1 MRFRVGRANARRI
14 QSILPVRD
22 ESGKANMKRVFLNS
36 IHVPASALIAAALF
50 ALAVAAPAMAA
61 PAKAA
66 PTTRTASA
74 PKASAPKAQK
84 PLLDTVAI
92 RKLYLDGDFD
102 QAIEML
108 ETGLKEKRPF
118 DHHDSVFIFKHLGVM
133 YAAKYETRERGKY
146 FMHQLLTVEPTAKIL
161 DMYASDMI
169 YMIFKNIQDEFEATR
184 GRMLRAESHVIGNTQ
199 TEPDPARKEPDPKGP
214 PTGTGSKGGNAK
226 YLWIGATGVVVTAGV
241 AAFFLLKDGPK
252 ATDHQ
257 VE

>member
-1 MRFRVGRANARRI
+1 
-14 QSILPVRD
+14 
-22 ESGKANMKRVFLNS
+22 MKRDFLSS
-36 IHVPASALIAAALF
+36 IHVPALFLLAAALGN
-50 ALAVAAPAMAA
+50 PAMAA

-66 PTTRTASA
+66 SAKAAPAARTATAS
-74 PKASAPKAQK
+74 KASASKAPQ

-146 FMHQLLTVEPTAKIL
+146 FMHQLLAVEPTAKIL

-199 TEPDPARKEPDPKGP
+199 TEPDPARKDPDPKGP
-214 PTGTGSKGGNAK
+214 PTEAGSKGGNAK

-241 AAFFLLKDGPK
+241 AAFFLLNEKQK